1 MNEESSS
8 FSLLLLKPKIR
19 LKNEFARTTTVFL
32 GPPFFLSCVREKF
45 SSLFSSFTKKNKNK
59 SFCGMLLRRSKR
71 SSSYYLLRRIA
82 LAAKGEQSRCS
93 IVGRSSSFSCSRFL
107 TTGGIDDGEDDHDA
121 STSSS
126 SSTTLIKKRIN
137 DEYVDT
143 EAAMERTRMKAAAL
157 KAAGLKAES
166 MTVFDREV
174 KRAHRD
180 RAAYLQRKK
189 KEEKEKK
196 SSSSEGDFLLEEAT
210 RRVLDRLDDIKRPFK
225 RILVIGGAT
234 VSTVKQLLE
243 KRRDVETIIACD
255 SSEATLLLVKDIV
268 GDAPKRKFDGFPVEI
283 KYVQAFEDDLPIKD
297 NVVDCVLSVLGLHW
311 VNDLPGA
318 MGQARCTLVPDGLF
332 LSAIFGGDTLTELRI
347 ACALAET
354 ENEGGVSAR
363 VSPLAHVR
371 DAGNL
376 LGRAGLR
383 LPAVDV
389 DTLTL
394 NYKTPMD
401 LVEHLRMMGEQNAV
415 IERRQTIKR
424 STMELANQKYV
435 ENFSAL
441 SLSNDDDASMPKP
454 SSSESGISATFQIL
468 YMTGWSPSET
478 QQKAKERGSAT
489 VSLSDLKSALEE
501 KEEEEEK
508 K

>member
-1 MNEESSS
+1 M
-8 FSLLLLKPKIR
+8 
-19 LKNEFARTTTVFL
+19 
-32 GPPFFLSCVREKF
+32 
-45 SSLFSSFTKKNKNK
+45 
-59 SFCGMLLRRSKR
+59 LRRSKR
-71 SSSYYLLRRIA
+71 SSSSYLRRRIA
-82 LAAKGEQSRCS
+82 LAAKGAKGEQSRCG
-93 IVGRSSSFSCSRFL
+93 IVGRSSSCSCSRFL

-126 SSTTLIKKRIN
+126 SSTTTTLIKKRIN

-283 KYVQAFEDDLPIKD
+283 KYVQAFEDDLSIKD

-401 LVEHLRMMGEQNAV
+401 LVEHLRMMGEQNAA

-435 ENFSAL
+435 KNFSAL

>member
-1 MNEESSS
+1 M
-8 FSLLLLKPKIR
+8 
-19 LKNEFARTTTVFL
+19 
-32 GPPFFLSCVREKF
+32 
-45 SSLFSSFTKKNKNK
+45 
-59 SFCGMLLRRSKR
+59 LRRSKR
-71 SSSYYLLRRIA
+71 SSSSYLLRRIA
-82 LAAKGEQSRCS
+82 LAAKGEQSRCG
-93 IVGRSSSFSCSRFL
+93 IVGRRRSFSCSRFL
-107 TTGGIDDGEDDHDA
+107 TTGVDDGEDDNDA

-126 SSTTLIKKRIN
+126 TTVINKRIN

-189 KEEKEKK
+189 KEEKKKK
-196 SSSSEGDFLLEEAT
+196 SMSSSEGKGDGDFLLEEAT

-234 VSTVKQLLE
+234 VSTIKQLLE

-383 LPAVDV
+383 RPAVDV

-441 SLSNDDDASMPKP
+441 SLSNDDVASMPKP

-489 VSLSDLKSALEE
+489 VSLSALKSALEE

>member
-19 LKNEFARTTTVFL
+19 LKN
-32 GPPFFLSCVREKF
+32 FLSCVREKF

-107 TTGGIDDGEDDHDA
+107 TTGGIDDGEDDNDA

-126 SSTTLIKKRIN
+126 STTTIIKKRIN

-268 GDAPKRKFDGFPVEI
+268 GDAPKRKFDDFPVEI

-424 STMELANQKYV
+424 ITMELANQKYV

-441 SLSNDDDASMPKP
+441 SLSNDEVASMPKP

>member
-1 MNEESSS
+1 MKKARSS
-8 FSLLLLKPKIR
+8 FSLLLLLKPENSNFAAGR
-19 LKNEFARTTTVFL
+19 LSFWTPVFL
-32 GPPFFLSCVREKF
+32 TF
-45 SSLFSSFTKKNKNK
+45 FTKKNKNK
-59 SFCGMLLRRSKR
+59 DMLRRSKR
-71 SSSYYLLRRIA
+71 SSSSYYLLRRRIA
-82 LAAKGEQSRCS
+82 LAAKAAKGEQSRCG
-93 IVGRSSSFSCSRFL
+93 IVGRSSSCSCSRFL

>member
-1 MNEESSS
+1 MRKRAI
-8 FSLLLLKPKIR
+8 FSAAPPPPSLVGTTNTSWWSR
-19 LKNEFARTTTVFL
+19 FRATTTSGGGDGSV
-32 GPPFFLSCVREKF
+32 GA
-45 SSLFSSFTKKNKNK
+45 K
-59 SFCGMLLRRSKR
+59 S
-71 SSSYYLLRRIA
+71 
-82 LAAKGEQSRCS
+82 
-93 IVGRSSSFSCSRFL
+93 
-107 TTGGIDDGEDDHDA
+107 DDDW
-121 STSSS
+121 STSQSS
-126 SSTTLIKKRIN
+126 VMR
-137 DEYVDT
+137 DQYVDT

-157 KAAGLKAES
+157 KAAGVKAES

-189 KEEKEKK
+189 KENNNTN
-196 SSSSEGDFLLEEAT
+196 SGGDFLLEEAT

-234 VSTVKQLLE
+234 VSTVRQLLE
-243 KRRDVETIIACD
+243 KRQDVEVVIVCD
-255 SSEATLLLVKDIV
+255 SSEEMLKLVKKIV
-268 GDAPKRKFDGFPVEI
+268 GDVPKRKFDDFPVEI
-283 KYVQAFEDDLPIKD
+283 KYVRAFEDDLPIKD
-297 NVVDCVLSVLGLHW
+297 GVVDCVLSVLGLHW

-332 LSAIFGGDTLTELRI
+332 LSAIFGGDSLTELRI

-376 LGRAGLR
+376 LGRAGLQ

-424 STMELANQKYV
+424 STMQLANQKYV

-441 SLSNDDDASMPKP
+441 SPSHKGGDSMPKP
-454 SSSESGISATFQIL
+454 STASQGGISATFQIL
-468 YMTGWSPSET
+468 YMTGWSPSDT

-489 VSLSDLKSALEE
+489 VSLGDLKSALEE
-501 KEEEEEK
+501 KEKKKKDEE
-508 K
+508 

>member
-1 MNEESSS
+1 M
-8 FSLLLLKPKIR
+8 
-19 LKNEFARTTTVFL
+19 TTTMTTRR
-32 GPPFFLSCVREKF
+32 LS
-45 SSLFSSFTKKNKNK
+45 S
-59 SFCGMLLRRSKR
+59 
-71 SSSYYLLRRIA
+71 
-82 LAAKGEQSRCS
+82 
-93 IVGRSSSFSCSRFL
+93 VGRIL
-107 TTGGIDDGEDDHDA
+107 
-121 STSSS
+121 SSS
-126 SSTTLIKKRIN
+126 SSSSSLPFFLERTTRSSSQLYYSSFNDDDDDDDSSAPTTSSSKAAMIN
-137 DEYVDT
+137 DQYVDT

-189 KEEKEKK
+189 KEKTTKLGEGKG
-196 SSSSEGDFLLEEAT
+196 GDFLLEEAT

-234 VSTVKQLLE
+234 VSTVTQLLE
-243 KRRDVETIIACD
+243 KRRDVETIIVCD
-255 SSEATLLLVKDIV
+255 SSEATLLLVKDVV
-268 GDAPKRKFDGFPVEI
+268 GDAPKRKFDHFPVEI

-371 DAGNL
+371 DGGNL

-424 STMELANQKYV
+424 STMELAKQKYV

-441 SLSNDDDASMPKP
+441 SIIANEETDDSPPK
-454 SSSESGISATFQIL
+454 SSAEEEKAKAGEAGIAATFQIL

-478 QQKAKERGSAT
+478 QQKSKERGSAT
-489 VSLSDLKSALEE
+489 VSLGDLKSALES
-501 KEEEEEK
+501 KEK

>member
-1 MNEESSS
+1 MKKARSS
-8 FSLLLLKPKIR
+8 FSLLLLLKPENSNFAAGR
-19 LKNEFARTTTVFL
+19 LSFWTPVFL
-32 GPPFFLSCVREKF
+32 TF
-45 SSLFSSFTKKNKNK
+45 FTKKNKNK
-59 SFCGMLLRRSKR
+59 DMLRRSKR
-71 SSSYYLLRRIA
+71 SSSYYLLRRRIA
-82 LAAKGEQSRCS
+82 LAAKAAKGEQSRCG
-93 IVGRSSSFSCSRFL
+93 IVGRSSSCSCSRFL

-126 SSTTLIKKRIN
+126 SSSSTTTLIKKRIN

>member
-1 MNEESSS
+1 M
-8 FSLLLLKPKIR
+8 
-19 LKNEFARTTTVFL
+19 
-32 GPPFFLSCVREKF
+32 
-45 SSLFSSFTKKNKNK
+45 
-59 SFCGMLLRRSKR
+59 LRRSKR
-71 SSSYYLLRRIA
+71 SSSSYLLRRIA
-82 LAAKGEQSRCS
+82 LAAKGEQSRCG
-93 IVGRSSSFSCSRFL
+93 IVGRSSSFIRRVR
-107 TTGGIDDGEDDHDA
+107 TTGGGDNDGEDDHDA
-121 STSSS
+121 STSSTS
-126 SSTTLIKKRIN
+126 KTRIN

-189 KEEKEKK
+189 EEEKKK
-196 SSSSEGDFLLEEAT
+196 NSSSSSEGKGVDFLLEEAT

-454 SSSESGISATFQIL
+454 STSESGISATFQIL

-508 K
+508 KK

>member
-1 MNEESSS
+1 MKKARSS
-8 FSLLLLKPKIR
+8 FSLLLLKPENSSNFAAGR
-19 LKNEFARTTTVFL
+19 LSFWTSCF
-32 GPPFFLSCVREKF
+32 PHFLS
-45 SSLFSSFTKKNKNK
+45 KKNKNK
-59 SFCGMLLRRSKR
+59 DMLRRSKR
-71 SSSYYLLRRIA
+71 SSSYYLRRRIA
-82 LAAKGEQSRCS
+82 LAAKAAKGEQSRCG
-93 IVGRSSSFSCSRFL
+93 IVGRSSSCSCSRFL

-468 YMTGWSPSET
+468 YTTGWSPSET

>member
-1 MNEESSS
+1 M
-8 FSLLLLKPKIR
+8 
-19 LKNEFARTTTVFL
+19 
-32 GPPFFLSCVREKF
+32 
-45 SSLFSSFTKKNKNK
+45 
-59 SFCGMLLRRSKR
+59 LRRSKR
-71 SSSYYLLRRIA
+71 SSSSYLRRRIA
-82 LAAKGEQSRCS
+82 LAAKGEQSRCG
-93 IVGRSSSFSCSRFL
+93 IVGRSSSFIRRVR
-107 TTGGIDDGEDDHDA
+107 TTGGGDNDGEDDHDA
-121 STSSS
+121 STSSTS
-126 SSTTLIKKRIN
+126 KTRIN

-189 KEEKEKK
+189 EEEKKK
-196 SSSSEGDFLLEEAT
+196 NSSSSSEGKGVDFLLEEAT

-441 SLSNDDDASMPKP
+441 SLSNDDDDSMPKT

-489 VSLSDLKSALEE
+489 VSLSALKSALEE

-508 K
+508 KK

>member
-1 MNEESSS
+1 MKKARSS
-8 FSLLLLKPKIR
+8 FSLLLLLKPENSNFAAGR
-19 LKNEFARTTTVFL
+19 LSFWTPVFL
-32 GPPFFLSCVREKF
+32 TF
-45 SSLFSSFTKKNKNK
+45 FTKKNKNK
-59 SFCGMLLRRSKR
+59 DMLRRSKR
-71 SSSYYLLRRIA
+71 SSSSYYLRRRRIA
-82 LAAKGEQSRCS
+82 LAAKAAKGEQSRCG
-93 IVGRSSSFSCSRFL
+93 IVGRSSSCSCSRFL

>member
-8 FSLLLLKPKIR
+8 FSLLLLLKPENSNFAAGR
-19 LKNEFARTTTVFL
+19 LSFWTPVFL
-32 GPPFFLSCVREKF
+32 TF
-45 SSLFSSFTKKNKNK
+45 FTKKNKNK
-59 SFCGMLLRRSKR
+59 DMLRRSKR
-71 SSSYYLLRRIA
+71 SSSYYLLRRRIA
-82 LAAKGEQSRCS
+82 LAAKAAKGEQSRCG
-93 IVGRSSSFSCSRFL
+93 IVGRSSSCSCSRFL

>member
-1 MNEESSS
+1 M
-8 FSLLLLKPKIR
+8 
-19 LKNEFARTTTVFL
+19 
-32 GPPFFLSCVREKF
+32 
-45 SSLFSSFTKKNKNK
+45 
-59 SFCGMLLRRSKR
+59 LRRSKR
-71 SSSYYLLRRIA
+71 SSSSYLRRRIA
-82 LAAKGEQSRCS
+82 LAAKGEQSRCG
-93 IVGRSSSFSCSRFL
+93 IVGRSSSFIRRVR
-107 TTGGIDDGEDDHDA
+107 TTGGGDNDGEDDHDA
-121 STSSS
+121 STSSTS
-126 SSTTLIKKRIN
+126 KTRIN

-189 KEEKEKK
+189 EEEKKK
-196 SSSSEGDFLLEEAT
+196 NSSSSSEGKGVDFLLEEAT

-225 RILVIGGAT
+225 RIVVIGGAT

-441 SLSNDDDASMPKP
+441 SLSNDDVASMPKP

-489 VSLSDLKSALEE
+489 VSLSALKSALEE

>member
-1 MNEESSS
+1 
-8 FSLLLLKPKIR
+8 
-19 LKNEFARTTTVFL
+19 
-32 GPPFFLSCVREKF
+32 
-45 SSLFSSFTKKNKNK
+45 
-59 SFCGMLLRRSKR
+59 MLLRRSKR
-71 SSSYYLLRRIA
+71 SSSYYLRRRIA
-82 LAAKGEQSRCS
+82 LAAKAAKGEQSRCG
-93 IVGRSSSFSCSRFL
+93 IVGRSSSCSCSRFL

-268 GDAPKRKFDGFPVEI
+268 GDAPKRKFDDFPVEI

-424 STMELANQKYV
+424 ITMELANQKYV

-441 SLSNDDDASMPKP
+441 SLSNDEVASMPKP

>member
-1 MNEESSS
+1 M
-8 FSLLLLKPKIR
+8 
-19 LKNEFARTTTVFL
+19 
-32 GPPFFLSCVREKF
+32 
-45 SSLFSSFTKKNKNK
+45 
-59 SFCGMLLRRSKR
+59 LRRSKR
-71 SSSYYLLRRIA
+71 SSSSYLRRRIA
-82 LAAKGEQSRCS
+82 LAAKGEQSRCG
-93 IVGRSSSFSCSRFL
+93 IVGRSSSFIRRVR
-107 TTGGIDDGEDDHDA
+107 TTGGGDNDGEDDHDA
-121 STSSS
+121 STSSTS
-126 SSTTLIKKRIN
+126 KTRIN

-189 KEEKEKK
+189 EEEKKK
-196 SSSSEGDFLLEEAT
+196 NSSSSSEGKGGDFLLEEAT

-234 VSTVKQLLE
+234 VSTIKQLLE

-441 SLSNDDDASMPKP
+441 SLSNDDVASMPKP

-489 VSLSDLKSALEE
+489 VSLSALKSALEE

>member
-1 MNEESSS
+1 M
-8 FSLLLLKPKIR
+8 
-19 LKNEFARTTTVFL
+19 
-32 GPPFFLSCVREKF
+32 
-45 SSLFSSFTKKNKNK
+45 
-59 SFCGMLLRRSKR
+59 LRRSKR
-71 SSSYYLLRRIA
+71 SSSSYLRRRIA
-82 LAAKGEQSRCS
+82 LAAKGEQSRCG
-93 IVGRSSSFSCSRFL
+93 IVGRSSSFIRRVR
-107 TTGGIDDGEDDHDA
+107 TTGGGDNDGEDDHDA
-121 STSSS
+121 STSSTS
-126 SSTTLIKKRIN
+126 KTRIN

-189 KEEKEKK
+189 EEEKKK
-196 SSSSEGDFLLEEAT
+196 NSSSSSEGKGGDFLLEEAT

-311 VNDLPGA
+311 VNDLLGA

-454 SSSESGISATFQIL
+454 SSGVEKASSESGISATFQIL
-468 YMTGWSPSET
+468 YMTGWSPSGT

-489 VSLSDLKSALEE
+489 VSLSDLKSTLEE

-508 K
+508 KK

>member
-1 MNEESSS
+1 MKKARSS
-8 FSLLLLKPKIR
+8 FSLLLLLKPENSNFAAGR
-19 LKNEFARTTTVFL
+19 LSFWTPVFL
-32 GPPFFLSCVREKF
+32 TF
-45 SSLFSSFTKKNKNK
+45 FTKKNKNK
-59 SFCGMLLRRSKR
+59 DMLRRSKR
-71 SSSYYLLRRIA
+71 SSSYYLLRRRIA
-82 LAAKGEQSRCS
+82 LAAKAAKGEQSRCG
-93 IVGRSSSFSCSRFL
+93 IVGRSSSCSCSRFL

>member
-1 MNEESSS
+1 M
-8 FSLLLLKPKIR
+8 
-19 LKNEFARTTTVFL
+19 
-32 GPPFFLSCVREKF
+32 
-45 SSLFSSFTKKNKNK
+45 
-59 SFCGMLLRRSKR
+59 LRRSKR
-71 SSSYYLLRRIA
+71 SSSSYYLRKIA
-82 LAAKGEQSRCS
+82 LAAKGEQSRCG
-93 IVGRSSSFSCSRFL
+93 IVERSSSFSCSRFL

-121 STSSS
+121 STS

-189 KEEKEKK
+189 KEEKKKK
-196 SSSSEGDFLLEEAT
+196 SMSSSEGKGDGDFLLEEAT

-454 SSSESGISATFQIL
+454 SSGVEKASSESGISATFQIL

-489 VSLSDLKSALEE
+489 VSLSALKSALEE

-508 K
+508 KK

>member
-1 MNEESSS
+1 M
-8 FSLLLLKPKIR
+8 
-19 LKNEFARTTTVFL
+19 
-32 GPPFFLSCVREKF
+32 F
-45 SSLFSSFTKKNKNK
+45 SSLFVKEEDKNKD
-59 SFCGMLLRRSKR
+59 MLRRSKR
-71 SSSYYLLRRIA
+71 SSSSYLRRRIA
-82 LAAKGEQSRCS
+82 LAAKAAKGEQSRCG
-93 IVGRSSSFSCSRFL
+93 IVGRSSSCSCSRFL

-121 STSSS
+121 STSSSSS

-401 LVEHLRMMGEQNAV
+401 LVEHLRMMGEQNAA

>member
-8 FSLLLLKPKIR
+8 FSLLLLKPENSNFAAGR
-19 LKNEFARTTTVFL
+19 LSFWTPVFL
-32 GPPFFLSCVREKF
+32 TF
-45 SSLFSSFTKKNKNK
+45 FTKKNKNK
-59 SFCGMLLRRSKR
+59 DMLRRSKR
-71 SSSYYLLRRIA
+71 SSSSYYLRRRIA
-82 LAAKGEQSRCS
+82 LAAKAAKGEQSRCG
-93 IVGRSSSFSCSRFL
+93 IVGRSSSCSCSRFL